1 MTSTIAVETD
11 RSILEPQGTEMTNE
25 RSQKNAAPQCR
36 REFLA
41 AAALTPLAVA
51 RGSSTNG
58 AVERSSKSSGPSSV
72 ATILRKH
79 VLAGLSEMELSDP
92 YLATA
97 MASARLEKELSLIEQ
112 LGLSHNLLTAY
123 DLVHRHGEP
132 GFLALGREVEHCSLA
147 AYVLEIVHV
156 SPISQE
162 LSYEDFAYEVS
173 QKRRISL
180 DVCSLRWDELVRDD
194 PKSLETLRIVP
205 SLCLT
210 VIHRI
215 HALIRESRRGK
226 LFGLQIP
233 LDDSPTYQMLSRG
246 NTEGIPFLDQ
256 PESQQALCRL
266 RPEWFY
272 ELVAFFAVEY
282 AWFDSPALWE
292 FIAAKHDRVRAAWPS
307 PIVKALKSTYGQVL
321 YREQAFRIIQELLFC
336 DYDSAARVWSEL
348 TDGAN
353 TNCFATRDALA
364 RALKRAGMDDLSTAN
379 LLSQFD
385 RVNCESGSRAL
396 GVYAAFSDYT
406 LAYLKAHYPAEFSVA
421 WRESRAEG
429 GVG

>member
-1 MTSTIAVETD
+1 
-11 RSILEPQGTEMTNE
+11 MTNE
-25 RSQKNAAPQCR
+25 RSQKNAARHSR
-36 REFLA
+36 REFIA
-41 AAALTPLAVA
+41 AAAITPLAVA

-58 AVERSSKSSGPSSV
+58 PVERPSKSSVLPTA

-215 HALIRESRRGK
+215 HTLIRESRRGK

-233 LDDSPTYQMLSRG
+233 LNDSPTYQMLSRG
-246 NTEGIPFLDQ
+246 NTEGIPFFDQ

-282 AWFDSPALWE
+282 AWFDSTALWE

-348 TDGAN
+348 SDPSHGNYA
-353 TNCFATRDALA
+353 ATRDLLA
-364 RALKRAGMDDLSTAN
+364 EAAKRTGIGDLLTA
-379 LLSQFD
+379 SIFAQFD
-385 RVNCESGSRAL
+385 RVNCECGSRAL
-396 GVYAAFSDYT
+396 GVYAAFYDYT
-406 LAYLKAHYPAEFSVA
+406 LAYLKAHYAAEFSEA
-421 WRESRAEG
+421 WQQLRAEG
-429 GVG
+429 IVA